1 MFDLTGK
8 KALVTG
14 ASGGIGCAIAKVLH
28 RQGAIVGMHGT
39 SEEKL
44 QKVALQFDNSCR
56 IKLFQSK
63 FSDHLSVAD
72 FAKKIDLEMQGI
84 DILVNNAGI
93 VKDSLF
99 LRSQDKDWD
108 DVLFVNLTSSFI
120 LTRKLVAGMI
130 KNRFGRVISITSVV
144 GFTGNAGQVNYCST
158 KSGLTGFSKAL
169 AQEIGKRNV
178 TVNCVA
184 PGFIGSD
191 MTSGLTEEQ
200 KDKIISSVPMNRMG
214 SADEVAS
221 AVLYLASSEASYITG
236 QTIHV
241 NGGMAMI

>member
-14 ASGGIGCAIAKVLH
+14 ASGGIGCAIAKALH
-28 RQGAIVGMHGT
+28 RQGAIVGLHGT

-44 QKVALQFDNSCR
+44 EKVALQFGNNNR
-56 IKLFQSK
+56 IKLFPSK
-63 FSDHLSVAD
+63 FSDPLSVAC
-72 FAKKIDLEMQGI
+72 FAKKVDLEMQGI

-99 LRSQDKDWD
+99 LRARDEDWD
-108 DVLFVNLTSSFI
+108 NVLFVNLTAPFI
-120 LTRKLVAGMI
+120 LTRKLVATML

-184 PGFIGSD
+184 PGFIDSD

-200 KDKIISSVPMNRMG
+200 KDKIISAVPMNRMG

-221 AVLYLASSEASYITG
+221 AVLYLASLEASYVTG
-236 QTIHV
+236 HTIHV